1 MLYYLFIDLSAHS
14 THTCRVPTDV
24 PGTREGAEDAV
35 ANVKIFILMEW
46 KQTVSN
52 KDHRSS

>member
-1 MLYYLFIDLSAHS
+1 MLYYLFIDLSTHS
-14 THTCRVPTDV
+14 THICRVPTDV

-35 ANVKIFILMEW
+35 VNVKIFILTEW

-52 KDHRSS
+52 KDNRSS

>member
-1 MLYYLFIDLSAHS
+1 MLYDLFIDLSTHS
-14 THTCRVPTDV
+14 THICRVPTDV

-35 ANVKIFILMEW
+35 VNVKIFILTEW

-52 KDHRSS
+52 KDNRSS